1 MDSGSGGMGSA
12 PDTVDSSPTCSV
24 FYYKCILKVTPPVT
38 SRSFAF
44 GQVRRLDGLADVEP
58 IF

>member
-1 MDSGSGGMGSA
+1 MANSDS
-12 PDTVDSSPTCSV
+12 PLV
-24 FYYKCILKVTPPVT
+24 L
-38 SRSFAF
+38 FAF

>member
-1 MDSGSGGMGSA
+1 LFPFAVKFDPQMKKWAEHSR
-12 PDTVDSSPTCSV
+12 
-24 FYYKCILKVTPPVT
+24 TPPVT
-38 SRSFAF
+38 SRSFAI

>member
-1 MDSGSGGMGSA
+1 MEGGRTLPALDRERQKQDQGRPL
-12 PDTVDSSPTCSV
+12 PDRIAES
-24 FYYKCILKVTPPVT
+24 
-38 SRSFAF
+38 SFAF